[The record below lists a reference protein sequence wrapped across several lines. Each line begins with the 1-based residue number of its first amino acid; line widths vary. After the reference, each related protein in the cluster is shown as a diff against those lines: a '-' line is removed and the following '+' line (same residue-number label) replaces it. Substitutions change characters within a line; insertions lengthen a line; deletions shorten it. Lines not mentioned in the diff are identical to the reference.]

1 MELEACSL
9 MDSSS
14 RGMSRPLVSIYTT
27 VYNSVRTVEK
37 SIASIA
43 KQLRGL
49 DYEIVVVDNYSSD
62 GTYEK
67 LVELS
72 KYYPIHIHRYRC
84 SRGLGRRVA
93 AMLSHGKYLIYVDL
107 DCIYTDTLRKL
118 IEVHMSSV
126 YRDSKCLDILICP
139 KEILMKE
146 NFLDLNRSEDVELF
160 ARLAKRGLLY
170 VLPSIKYVNKP
181 ARYEL
186 RETTNLTKLLPTFVS
201 ERRYVKGMFNY
212 FRRELMNKLHYIVGS
227 GATPSKFVQEEWF
240 IWRKWRRTSL
250 ILIILRTVGFIIV
263 FILAKMLGLKVAEH
277 YKYLTN
283 HLYCDFMALKH
294 IALPQE
300 INLSCNDILL
310 PSIRSVVEHL
320 HYVLRYISI
329 KEFEKLWR
337 LFHICR
343 DLRKPVA

>member
-1 MELEACSL
+1 M
-9 MDSSS
+9 
-14 RGMSRPLVSIYTT
+14 
-27 VYNSVRTVEK
+27 
-37 SIASIA
+37 
-43 KQLRGL
+43 KQ
-49 DYEIVVVDNYSSD
+49 
-62 GTYEK
+62 
-67 LVELS
+67 
-72 KYYPIHIHRYRC
+72 
-84 SRGLGRRVA
+84 
-93 AMLSHGKYLIYVDL
+93 
-107 DCIYTDTLRKL
+107 
-118 IEVHMSSV
+118 
-126 YRDSKCLDILICP
+126 
-139 KEILMKE
+139 

-160 ARLAKRGLLY
+160 ARLAQRGLLY